1 MKEIDKI
8 ALIYL
13 KDGKILSTLSKGK
26 DTYYI
31 PGGKREG
38 NESDIET
45 LIRECKEELT
55 IDIVQDSVKYYGTFE
70 AQAHGK
76 VEGILVRMICYT
88 AEFKG
93 EIKPSSEI
101 QEIRWLDYGNL
112 NKISP
117 VDKLI
122 FKDLYEKELLGKN
135 IMIQGKDY
143 IGVGCGAFIVNDNNE
158 LLLQLRNKAPEK
170 EYWCIPGGRVEL
182 FEKMEDTVK
191 REVMEETGVEIE
203 IIDLLGICNH
213 IVENENVHWMS
224 PSFLCKIVKGVPEIK
239 EPTKHL
245 DLKWFKLDNLPEKLT
260 ITTKVAVDNY
270 NKYIEKKVGK

>member
-13 KDGKILSTLSKGK
+13 KNGKILSTLSKGK

-38 NESDIET
+38 NESDVET

-55 IDIVQDSVKYYGTFE
+55 IDIKEDTINYYGTFE

-76 VEGILVRMICYT
+76 AEGVLVKMTCYT

-101 QEIRWLDYGNL
+101 QETRWLDYSDLDN
-112 NKISP
+112 ISP

-122 FKDLYEKELLGKN
+122 FKDLYEKKLLGKN
-135 IMIQGKDY
+135 IMIQESE
-143 IGVGCGAFIVNDNNE
+143 F
-158 LLLQLRNKAPEK
+158 
-170 EYWCIPGGRVEL
+170 
-182 FEKMEDTVK
+182 
-191 REVMEETGVEIE
+191 
-203 IIDLLGICNH
+203 
-213 IVENENVHWMS
+213 
-224 PSFLCKIVKGVPEIK
+224 
-239 EPTKHL
+239 
-245 DLKWFKLDNLPEKLT
+245 
-260 ITTKVAVDNY
+260 
-270 NKYIEKKVGK
+270 